1 MTVDV
6 DPGSFVSGFVL
17 FENNSKEEA
26 LVSVSVNGQEY
37 KFRFNDLDELEFGS
51 WAPVNEANNVTFSL
65 ALSPMVS
72 RFLEDGGSNAEIT
85 GYESSIIENLNAS
98 QSNLVFKKTGCRYS
112 VIMEVVSAD
121 EDDAE
126 LSGWMYL
133 YDNKSLEKIAA
144 AKIKAEG
151 GKGSSFNLRLEKSL
165 KKAAKHM
172 LSVLQKK

>member
-1 MTVDV
+1 MSIRVHLFPFLCCLRIILRKRRWFLYLSMSRSISV
-6 DPGSFVSGFVL
+6 GSMVL
-17 FENNSKEEA
+17 
-26 LVSVSVNGQEY
+26 
-37 KFRFNDLDELEFGS
+37 
-51 WAPVNEANNVTFSL
+51 
-65 ALSPMVS
+65 
-72 RFLEDGGSNAEIT
+72 RFLEDGGSKAEIT

-144 AKIKAEG
+144 AKIKAE
-151 GKGSSFNLRLEKSL
+151 
-165 KKAAKHM
+165 
-172 LSVLQKK
+172 

>member
-1 MTVDV
+1 
-6 DPGSFVSGFVL
+6 
-17 FENNSKEEA
+17 
-26 LVSVSVNGQEY
+26 
-37 KFRFNDLDELEFGS
+37 
-51 WAPVNEANNVTFSL
+51 
-65 ALSPMVS
+65 MVS
-72 RFLEDGGSNAEIT
+72 RFLEDGGSKAEIT

-172 LSVLQKK
+172 LSVLQNK